1 MSRVLKSR
9 SHCVY
14 SLNAHLVFVTKY
26 RKKVINTEILAEL
39 KSILTRLLLANG
51 SELVEFGGEPD
62 HVHLLISYPPTITLS
77 KLINNLKAVS
87 SKLIRKQYQ
96 EHVDKFYWSDT
107 RPSGSPTRKA
117 YQDKSVFWTAA
128 YCVVSAG
135 GAPLDTIKKYIQS
148 QNEPED

>member
-62 HVHLLISYPPTITLS
+62 HVHLLISYPPTVTLS

-96 EHVDKFYWSDT
+96 EHVNKFYWK
-107 RPSGSPTRKA
+107 P
-117 YQDKSVFWTAA
+117 VFWTSA

>member
-1 MSRVLKSR
+1 
-9 SHCVY
+9 
-14 SLNAHLVFVTKY
+14 LNAHLVFVTKY

-51 SELVEFGGEPD
+51 SELVEFGGESD
-62 HVHLLISYPPTITLS
+62 HVHLLISYPPTVTLS

-96 EHVDKFYWSDT
+96 EHVNKFYWK
-107 RPSGSPTRKA
+107 P
-117 YQDKSVFWTAA
+117 VFWTSA

>member
-1 MSRVLKSR
+1 
-9 SHCVY
+9 
-14 SLNAHLVFVTKY
+14 VFVTKY

-62 HVHLLISYPPTITLS
+62 HVQLLISYPPTVTLS

-96 EHVDKFYWSDT
+96 EHVNKFYWK
-107 RPSGSPTRKA
+107 P
-117 YQDKSVFWTAA
+117 VFWTSA

>member
-96 EHVDKFYWSDT
+96 EHVDKFYWK
-107 RPSGSPTRKA
+107 P
-117 YQDKSVFWTAA
+117 VFWTAA

>member
-1 MSRVLKSR
+1 
-9 SHCVY
+9 
-14 SLNAHLVFVTKY
+14 VFVTKY

-87 SKLIRKQYQ
+87 SKLIRKHYQ
-96 EHVDKFYWSDT
+96 EHVDQFYWK
-107 RPSGSPTRKA
+107 P
-117 YQDKSVFWTAA
+117 VFWTAA

>member
-39 KSILTRLLLANG
+39 KSILTRLLIANG

-62 HVHLLISYPPTITLS
+62 HVHLLISYPPTVTLS

-96 EHVDKFYWSDT
+96 EHVNKFYWK
-107 RPSGSPTRKA
+107 P
-117 YQDKSVFWTAA
+117 VFWTSA

>member
-1 MSRVLKSR
+1 MSRVFKSR

-26 RKKVINTEILAEL
+26 RKKVVNAEILSEL
-39 KSILTRLLLANG
+39 KSILTRLLIANG

-62 HVHLLISYPPTITLS
+62 HVHLLISYPPTVTLS

-96 EHVDKFYWSDT
+96 EHVNKFYWK
-107 RPSGSPTRKA
+107 P
-117 YQDKSVFWTAA
+117 VFWTSA